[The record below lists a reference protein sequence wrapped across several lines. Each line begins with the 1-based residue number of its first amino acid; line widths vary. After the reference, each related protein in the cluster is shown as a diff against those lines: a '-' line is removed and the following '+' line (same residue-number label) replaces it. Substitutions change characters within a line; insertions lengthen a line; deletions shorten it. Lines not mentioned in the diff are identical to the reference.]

1 MLLCINTINISE
13 VIWYDYGARM
23 YDPQLGRYH
32 VTDPLSEWH
41 FNYNPYHY
49 CFNNPINFIDPFGL
63 DTLKQDPN
71 TGLPNVNLD
80 EVKVTAERP
89 SWLKRV
95 INKIGRFLA
104 KLDEGGSG
112 ESQPGGIPL
121 VSESGGA
128 SPTRTTAEHPDA
140 EVNVDDL
147 LPAIGSAGAGP
158 YPGRSPLSAAKGIDK
173 VKDAASEVSSRNNG
187 TTSDRSIK
195 ESTGD
200 KTDSHGKLRNV
211 VPSSN
216 TAAEPVTEVV
226 KQWGS
231 PDSAGV
237 WIKKDS
243 SSNGKVNYTKKN
255 LNNSSEKKSN
265 KKDFQRA
272 WNNW

>member
-1 MLLCINTINISE
+1 
-13 VIWYDYGARM
+13 M

-32 VTDPLSEWH
+32 VTDPLAEWH

-63 DTLKQDPN
+63 DTTYILPEPIDPVYITYEPEPGLLKKILQFIGKLLEAGDDIVTGNPEPYKETIVEDGVDMDWYKSEESYGNQNVVTRDNPN
-71 TGLPNVNLD
+71 YD
-80 EVKVTAERP
+80 
-89 SWLKRV
+89 
-95 INKIGRFLA
+95 KIFRDRNRSY
-104 KLDEGGSG
+104 KNDNSKT
-112 ESQPGGIPL
+112 SNTQKQIP
-121 VSESGGA
+121 
-128 SPTRTTAEHPDA
+128 
-140 EVNVDDL
+140 
-147 LPAIGSAGAGP
+147 
-158 YPGRSPLSAAKGIDK
+158 DK
-173 VKDAASEVSSRNNG
+173 
-187 TTSDRSIK
+187 TIK

-200 KTDSHGKLRNV
+200 KTDSHGKLRNI

-243 SSNGKVNYTKKN
+243 LSDGKVNYTKKN
-255 LNNSSEKKSN
+255 LNNSSEQKSN